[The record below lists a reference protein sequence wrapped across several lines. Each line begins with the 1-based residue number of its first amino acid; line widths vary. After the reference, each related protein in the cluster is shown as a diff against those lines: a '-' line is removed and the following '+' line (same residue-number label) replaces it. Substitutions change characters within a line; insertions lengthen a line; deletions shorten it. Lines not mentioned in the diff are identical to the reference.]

1 MLSQKESNFSL
12 LKFILAFGLL
22 YVALT
27 KALLKTFMVC
37 LNVGFE
43 KARKAIQAGKT
54 YLIKGLFVKL
64 TCTHKCLLKLQWH
77 PNVESWS
84 DK

>member
-27 KALLKTFMVC
+27 KVLLKTFMVC
-37 LNVGFE
+37 LNVDFE
-43 KARKAIQAGKT
+43 KVRKGIQARKT
-54 YLIKGLFVKL
+54 HLIKGLFVKL
-64 TCTHKCLLKLQWH
+64 TSAHKCLLKLQ
-77 PNVESWS
+77 
-84 DK
+84 